1 MTDVGTIPGRT
12 LGRSQ
17 WDNSVF
23 TIPKLANDFMK
34 EMGPLVNTLYCNHK
48 IPSSSFFLTY

>member
-23 TIPKLANDFMK
+23 TLPKLANDFMK